1 MIDNHSGA
9 SATPLID
16 NGRITVDLAAL
27 AANWQRLAGL
37 MAEGAACGAA
47 VKADCYGLG
56 DAPCLQ
62 ALWAAGCRTYFVA
75 TPQEGAAVRR
85 HLPDATVYILNGLY
99 PGAAGFYAANGLRP
113 CLGSPDEIAD
123 WRNAGAPLP
132 AALHVDTGISRLGLT
147 AEEASALAASLADGS
162 PLELSLIMSHLACA
176 DAPGDRMNQ
185 AQLARFRA
193 LADLFPGVPR
203 SLANS
208 AGIFL
213 GPDFHFELARP
224 GIALYGG
231 QASAME
237 ESRLDP
243 VVTLEVRILQVHT
256 LPKGAPIGYGAT
268 FTAPRDMRV
277 AMVAAGYADGF
288 LRAAG
293 STDSK
298 AGAEAW
304 LAGHRLPALGR
315 VSMDM
320 SAFDISDVPEDIAVR
335 GAFVELFGRNVSVD
349 ETASRAGTIGYEL
362 LTSLGH
368 RFAHRYVGAPSDGG
382 ERP

>member
-1 MIDNHSGA
+1 MIDTHSGA
-9 SATPLID
+9 SATPSID
-16 NGRITVDLAAL
+16 NGRITIDLAAL
-27 AANWQRLAGL
+27 AANWSRLAGL
-37 MAEGAACGAA
+37 LSEGTACGAA

-62 ALWAAGCRTYFVA
+62 ALWTAGCRTYFVA
-75 TPQEGAAVRR
+75 TPQEGATVRR
-85 HLPDATVYILNGLY
+85 HLPDAAIYILNGLY
-99 PGAAGFYAANGLRP
+99 PGAASFYAANGLRP
-113 CLGSPDEIAD
+113 CLGSPDEVAE
-123 WRNAGAPLP
+123 WRGAGAPLP

-147 AEEASALAASLADGS
+147 AEEAAALAQDT
-162 PLELSLIMSHLACA
+162 PFELSLIMSHLACA

-185 AQLARFRA
+185 TQLARFRA

-231 QASAME
+231 QASAFE

-256 LPKGAPIGYGAT
+256 LPKGTPIGYGAT

-277 AMVAAGYADGF
+277 AIVAAGYADGF

-293 STDSK
+293 STDGK
-298 AGAEAW
+298 PGAEAW

-315 VSMDM
+315 ISMDM
-320 SAFDISDVPEDIAVR
+320 SAFDISDVPDGTAVR
-335 GAFVELFGRNVSVD
+335 GSFVELFGRNVSVD

-362 LTSLGH
+362 LTSLGR
-368 RFAHRYVGAPSDGG
+368 RFARRYVGMASTGG
-382 ERP
+382 EQS

>member
-1 MIDNHSGA
+1 MTETHSGA
-9 SATPLID
+9 SATDPGD

-27 AANWQRLAGL
+27 ATNWRRLAGQL
-37 MAEGAACGAA
+37 DEGTACGAA

-62 ALWAAGCRTYFVA
+62 ALWIAGCRSYFVA
-75 TPQEGAAVRR
+75 TPQEGATVRR
-85 HLPDATVYILNGLY
+85 HLPDAVIHVLNGLY
-99 PGAAGFYAANGLRP
+99 PGAASFYAANGLRP
-113 CLGSPDEIAD
+113 CLGSPDEVAE
-123 WRNAGAPLP
+123 WREAGAPGP

-147 AEEASALAASLADGS
+147 AEEAEAVAGGPPLDLA
-162 PLELSLIMSHLACA
+162 LIMSHLACA
-176 DAPGDRMNQ
+176 DMPGNPMNQ

-231 QASAME
+231 QASALE

-243 VVTLEVRILQVHT
+243 VVTLEARILQVHT
-256 LPKGAPIGYGAT
+256 LRKGGAIGYGAT
-268 FTAPRDMRV
+268 FIAPRDMRV

-293 STDSK
+293 STDTK
-298 AGAEAW
+298 TGAEAW

-315 VSMDM
+315 ISMDM
-320 SAFDISDVPEDIAVR
+320 SAFDVSEVPEGIAVR
-335 GAFVELFGRNVSVD
+335 GAFVELFGRNVAVD
-349 ETASRAGTIGYEL
+349 DTAARAGTIGYEL
-362 LTSLGH
+362 LTSLGP
-368 RFAHRYVGAPSDGG
+368 RFARHYVGTPSDSGT
-382 ERP
+382 PA

>member
-1 MIDNHSGA
+1 MIDTHSGA
-9 SATPLID
+9 SATPAID

-27 AANWQRLAGL
+27 AANWQRLAG
-37 MAEGAACGAA
+37 MMTNGAACGAA

-56 DAPCLQ
+56 DAPCLE
-62 ALWAAGCRTYFVA
+62 ALWNAGCRTYFVA
-75 TPQEGAAVRR
+75 TPQEGATVRR
-85 HLPDATVYILNGLY
+85 HLPEATVYILNGLY

-113 CLGSPDEIAD
+113 CLGSPDEVAD

-147 AEEASALAASLADGS
+147 AEEAASLAQDT

-176 DAPGDRMNQ
+176 DTPGDRMNQ

-231 QASAME
+231 QASALE

-293 STDSK
+293 STDGK

-349 ETASRAGTIGYEL
+349 ETADRAGTIGYEL

-368 RFAHRYVGAPSDGG
+368 RFARRYVGTPSQHG
-382 ERP
+382 ERS